1 MDQLLNQFIEIN
13 KLIENENE
21 SRSKTKKPLLNA
33 RFYLEWKQFSKEF
46 IDSNCQIQIVRSD
59 NQTLLD
65 DIDLKKQEI
74 AGQEEEQDR
83 KLQVGREF
91 SRRIKMLRVRQRN

>member
-21 SRSKTKKPLLNA
+21 SRRKTKKPLLNA